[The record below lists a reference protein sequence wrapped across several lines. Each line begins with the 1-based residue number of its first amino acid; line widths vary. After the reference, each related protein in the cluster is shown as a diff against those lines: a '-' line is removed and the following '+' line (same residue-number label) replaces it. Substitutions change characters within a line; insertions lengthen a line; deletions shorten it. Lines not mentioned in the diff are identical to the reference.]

1 MDIDKAINN
10 LYGDKYME
18 SAYIIEALKKLLYYT
33 KAYDKNFDSNNYM
46 FVLGIGIVD
55 KLLPDLVVECR
66 NGKLF
71 GIKVC
76 IDYNDSSNYR
86 LFKEVNLHDY
96 Y

>member
-1 MDIDKAINN
+1 MNIDKAINN
-10 LYGDKYME
+10 LDGDKYME

-33 KAYDKNFDSNNYM
+33 KAYDKNFEYNNYM
-46 FVLGIGIVD
+46 FVLGIEIVN

-76 IDYNDSSNYR
+76 IDYNNRNNYS